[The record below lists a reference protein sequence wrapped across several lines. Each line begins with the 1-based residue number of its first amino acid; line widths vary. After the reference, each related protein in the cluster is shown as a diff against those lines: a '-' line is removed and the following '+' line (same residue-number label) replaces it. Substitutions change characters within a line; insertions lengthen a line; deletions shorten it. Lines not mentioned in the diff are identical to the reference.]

1 MAMTR
6 ILSNCFYTLHRNIKK
21 INTDP
26 HRQFI
31 RNESTSK
38 RSGLQKQVLGL
49 YRKLLRTSHS
59 KRQSSQTFPESLAD
73 PASTVFAVKKKFRG
87 KADSVSR
94 RDVDRIEY
102 YIRQGEKYVKTLDM
116 YGVKGMHTVWGP
128 GTTSTVLEVFPSEER
143 WERTVQIQ
151 SRRIL
156 RTLYR
161 EKLITGVTLGRLNF
175 DWRLF
180 SCRENLQ
187 W

>member
-1 MAMTR
+1 VLGVWLQYVQYSLEYRSVPDGGSHYDSNQNNKETIMAMTR

-116 YGVKGMHTVWGP
+116 YGVKGMHTV
-128 GTTSTVLEVFPSEER
+128 
-143 WERTVQIQ
+143 
-151 SRRIL
+151 
-156 RTLYR
+156 
-161 EKLITGVTLGRLNF
+161 
-175 DWRLF
+175 
-180 SCRENLQ
+180 
-187 W
+187 